1 MAKRK
6 CKRLM
11 ILIQLMITT
20 VFFLGCKKES
30 IEEISKI
37 NLNKG
42 AFVDES
48 TNYETFNFN
57 SENTYEEVDTEG
69 KVITNFNMESNTYT
83 FYKDNSFYVNY
94 NSKDIKIEHNKIA
107 SLKVSPEGNY
117 VFYFINDEYLEPAI
131 MDLKNE
137 KEILLGNKAVISGQF
152 IDWITDTKLAYYGV
166 NTEEKTTGIFT
177 YDVKTEKEDNIY
189 KINNGYV
196 KFLKHID
203 DGLALV
209 EEHYGEDTV
218 LNIISV
224 NGDVTEISRE
234 VIDINDIESINNKL
248 YLLGRVK
255 NNSHSIYELD
265 NGVVKRLLFDFPSVL
280 YAEKGLSVNEAG
292 EILFVGSA
300 SNGQPEHVYKYSDGA
315 VDLVSDDITNCNFI
329 NIN

>member
-11 ILIQLMITT
+11 ILIQLMITV

-30 IEEISKI
+30 VEEISKI
-37 NLNKG
+37 SLNKG

-48 TNYETFNFN
+48 TSYETFNFS
-57 SENTYEEVDTEG
+57 SENTYEEIDTEG

-107 SLKVSPEGNY
+107 SLKISPEGDY
-117 VFYFINDEYLEPAI
+117 VFYFINDEYLEPAV

-137 KEILLGNKAVISGQF
+137 KEILLDNKAVISGQF

-177 YDVKTEKEDNIY
+177 YDVKTKNEDNIY
-189 KINNGYV
+189 KISNGYV

-218 LNIISV
+218 LNIVSV
-224 NGDVTEISRE
+224 NGDITEISRE
-234 VIDINDIESINNKL
+234 VIDINDIESVNDKL
-248 YLLGRVK
+248 YLLGKVK
-255 NNSHSIYELD
+255 NNNYSIYEFD
-265 NGVVKRLLFDFPSVL
+265 NGVIKRLVFDFPSVL

-292 EILFVGSA
+292 EILFVGSV
-300 SNGQPEHVYKYSDGA
+300 SNEKKEHVYKYSDGSVA
-315 VDLVSDDITNCNFI
+315 LVSNYITNCNFI

>member
-20 VFFLGCKKES
+20 VFFLGCKKER

-255 NNSHSIYELD
+255 NNSYSIYELD

>member
-11 ILIQLMITT
+11 ILIQLMITA

-30 IEEISKI
+30 LEEISKI
-37 NLNKG
+37 SLNKG

-48 TNYETFNFN
+48 TSYETFNFN
-57 SENTYEEVDTEG
+57 SENTYEEIDTEG
-69 KVITNFNMESNTYT
+69 KVITNFNMKSNTYT

-107 SLKVSPEGNY
+107 SLKISPEGDY
-117 VFYFINDEYLEPAI
+117 VFYFINDEYLEPAV

-137 KEILLGNKAVISGQF
+137 KEILLDNKAIISGQF

-166 NTEEKTTGIFT
+166 NTEEKTNGIFT
-177 YDVKTEKEDNIY
+177 YDVKTKNEDNIY
-189 KINNGYV
+189 KISSGYV
-196 KFLKHID
+196 KFLKHIN

-218 LNIISV
+218 LNIVSV
-224 NGDVTEISRE
+224 NGDITEISRE
-234 VIDINDIESINNKL
+234 VIDINDIESVNDKL
-248 YLLGRVK
+248 YLLGKVK
-255 NNSHSIYELD
+255 NNNYSIYEFD
-265 NGVVKRLLFDFPSVL
+265 NGVIKRLVFDFPSVL
-280 YAEKGLSVNEAG
+280 YAEKGLSVNESN
-292 EILFVGSA
+292 EILFVGSS
-300 SNGQPEHVYKYSDGA
+300 SNEKKEHVYKYSDGSVA
-315 VDLVSDDITNCNFI
+315 LVSNDITNCNFI

>member
-11 ILIQLMITT
+11 ILIQLMITA

-30 IEEISKI
+30 LEEISKI
-37 NLNKG
+37 SLNKG

-48 TNYETFNFN
+48 TSYETFNFN
-57 SENTYEEVDTEG
+57 SENTYEEIDTEG
-69 KVITNFNMESNTYT
+69 KVITNFNMKSNTYT

-107 SLKVSPEGNY
+107 SLKISPEGDY
-117 VFYFINDEYLEPAI
+117 VFYFINDEYLEPAV

-137 KEILLGNKAVISGQF
+137 KEILLDNKAVISGQF

-177 YDVKTEKEDNIY
+177 YDIKTKNEDNIY
-189 KINNGYV
+189 KISNGYV

-218 LNIISV
+218 LNIVSV
-224 NGDVTEISRE
+224 NGDITEISRE
-234 VIDINDIESINNKL
+234 VIDINDIESVNDKL
-248 YLLGRVK
+248 YLLGKVK
-255 NNSHSIYELD
+255 NNNYSIYEFD
-265 NGVVKRLLFDFPSVL
+265 NGVIKRLVFDFPSVL
-280 YAEKGLSVNEAG
+280 YAEKGLSVNESN
-292 EILFVGSA
+292 EILFVGSS
-300 SNGQPEHVYKYSDGA
+300 SNEKKEHVYKYSDGSVA
-315 VDLVSDDITNCNFI
+315 LVSNDITNCNFI

>member
-11 ILIQLMITT
+11 ILIQLMITA

-30 IEEISKI
+30 VEEISKI
-37 NLNKG
+37 SLNKG

-48 TNYETFNFN
+48 TSYETFNFS
-57 SENTYEEVDTEG
+57 SENTYEEIDTEG

-107 SLKVSPEGNY
+107 SLKISPEGDY
-117 VFYFINDEYLEPAI
+117 VFYFINDEYLEPAV

-137 KEILLGNKAVISGQF
+137 KEILLDNKAVISGQF

-177 YDVKTEKEDNIY
+177 YDVKTKNEDNIY
-189 KINNGYV
+189 KISNGYV

-218 LNIISV
+218 LNIVSV
-224 NGDVTEISRE
+224 NGDITEISRE
-234 VIDINDIESINNKL
+234 VIDINDIESVNDKL
-248 YLLGRVK
+248 YLLGKVK
-255 NNSHSIYELD
+255 NNNYSIYEFD
-265 NGVVKRLLFDFPSVL
+265 NGVIKRLVFDFPSVL

-292 EILFVGSA
+292 EILFVGNV
-300 SNGQPEHVYKYSDGA
+300 SNEKKEHVYKYSDGSVA
-315 VDLVSDDITNCNFI
+315 LVSNYITNCNFI